1 MSFPFILGW
10 KPHFRNDW
18 IFIYSFFFCIS
29 VCFKTVFAKIE
40 VFVHLLTDPYCP
52 PPIYF
57 GKDYISLYRC
67 TDFMD
72 HKNLNEKN
80 KKKIEIVSRGFL
92 DFKLFGNHQ
101 YLSNNWLEEAEAEE
115 NRLFIFNFVR
125 WAINNRQES
134 RDDKRHTHTFA
145 PEDNFSTN
153 DRLKWLYL
161 SVITLFVNLIDLM
174 ISQNIYE
181 VLKGYNYNKGL
192 KANT

>member
-1 MSFPFILGW
+1 MTGSLYYIV
-10 KPHFRNDW
+10 
-18 IFIYSFFFCIS
+18 FFFCIS
-29 VCFKTVFAKIE
+29 VCYKTVFAKIE

-52 PPIYF
+52 PPT
-57 GKDYISLYRC
+57 L
-67 TDFMD
+67 
-72 HKNLNEKN
+72 
-80 KKKIEIVSRGFL
+80 FL

-134 RDDKRHTHTFA
+134 RDDKRHIHTFA